1 MERNRVTN
9 NGGNRIMK
17 YFRKVWVWVL
27 AIPCACI
34 ALMSFK
40 GDDRNFIISK
50 YLDIFHTVFREL
62 DMMYVDTIDV
72 AATIDNSIQ
81 SILAELDPYT
91 VYYPEEE
98 DEDLKM
104 MLTGKYAGVGAV
116 IRYHQKHDR
125 VVIVEPYEG
134 MPALSAGLRAGDIL
148 LSIDGEDLKGLPVD
162 EVSSRLRGEAGT
174 MLTVRAK
181 REGIADSIVEVKISR
196 ANIAMPPVPYYTLFA
211 DSVGY
216 VILNSFTENCAREVR
231 LALVELKN
239 RGARSFILDL
249 RGNGGGS
256 MAEAIDIAGIFIPKG
271 TTVVSTK
278 GKIPQASQ
286 TYKTRREPLD
296 VNIPLVV
303 LVDGQSA
310 SSSEIVAGAIQD
322 LDRGVIMGR
331 RTYGKGL
338 VQTVRELPYNA
349 SLKITTSKYYTP
361 SGRCVQ
367 KIDYSKKRSNAGKSE
382 VGDTVAPKFYTLAGR
397 PVHERGGISPDV
409 EITAE
414 RLPNLLFYLANSDVL
429 LDFVTSY
436 TYHHPTIAPIE
447 EFEVSDSLFLAFK
460 EAVKAS
466 DFTYDRQSEKALAAL
481 KEVAEFEGYTTDAA
495 AEFAALEKKLSHD
508 IDRDFDIF
516 KKDICELLADELVTR
531 YYYQRGGIIQAI
543 KGDSTILRARTL
555 LADDEAYKQLLA
567 PVESQDKSIKKKK

>member
-1 MERNRVTN
+1 
-9 NGGNRIMK
+9 MK
-17 YFRKVWVWVL
+17 HLRKVWVWAL
-27 AIPCACI
+27 TIPCVCV

-40 GDDRNFIISK
+40 GDDRNFLISK

-72 AATIDNSIQ
+72 AETIEGGIQ
-81 SILAELDPYT
+81 AILTGLDPYT
-91 VYYPEEE
+91 VYYPEDE

-116 IRYHQKHDR
+116 IRYHQRHDR

-134 MPALSAGLRAGDIL
+134 MPALDAGLRAGDIL
-148 LSIDGEDLKGLPVD
+148 LAIDGEDLKGLPVD
-162 EVSSRLRGEAGT
+162 EVSSRLRGEPGT
-174 MLTVRAK
+174 TLAVRAK

-196 ANIAMPPVPYYTLFA
+196 ANIAMPSVPYYTLFA

-256 MAEAIDIAGIFIPKG
+256 MAEAIDIAGLFVPKG

-278 GKIPQASQ
+278 GKIAQASQ

-296 VNIPLVV
+296 ANIPLVV

-310 SSSEIVAGAIQD
+310 SASEIVAGAIQD
-322 LDRGVIMGR
+322 LDRGVIIGR

-367 KIDYSKKRSNAGKSE
+367 KIDYSKKRSGAGE
-382 VGDTVAPKFYTLAGR
+382 EEATDTIAPEFYTLAGR
-397 PVHERGGISPDV
+397 LVHERGGISPDI

-429 LDFVTSY
+429 LDFATSY
-436 TYHHPTIAPIE
+436 TYRYPTIAPIE
-447 EFEVSDSLFLAFK
+447 EFEVSDSLFTAFK

-495 AEFAALEKKLSHD
+495 AEFAALEKKLCHD

-516 KKDICELLADELVTR
+516 KKDICELLADELITR
-531 YYYQRGGIIQAI
+531 YYYQRGAIIQSL

-555 LADDEAYKQLLA
+555 LADEVAYEQILA
-567 PVESQDKSIKKKK
+567 PVKNQKEGKNKK

>member
-1 MERNRVTN
+1 
-9 NGGNRIMK
+9 MK
-17 YFRKVWVWVL
+17 HLRKVWVWAL
-27 AIPCACI
+27 AIPCVCV

-40 GDDRNFIISK
+40 GDDRNFTISK
-50 YLDIFHTVFREL
+50 YLDIFHSVFREL

-72 AATIDNSIQ
+72 AETIEGGIQ

-134 MPALSAGLRAGDIL
+134 MPALNAGLRAGDIL

-162 EVSSRLRGEAGT
+162 EVSSRLRGEPGT
-174 MLTVRAK
+174 TLTVRAK
-181 REGIADSIVEVKISR
+181 REGVADSVVEVKISR
-196 ANIAMPPVPYYTLFA
+196 ANIAMPSVPYYTLFA

-256 MAEAIDIAGIFIPKG
+256 MAEAIDIAGLFIPKG

-278 GKIPQASQ
+278 GKMPQASQ

-296 VNIPLVV
+296 TSMPLVV

-367 KIDYSKKRSNAGKSE
+367 KIDYSKKRSNDGKGE
-382 VGDTVAPKFYTLAGR
+382 VTDTIAPEFYTLAGR
-397 PVHERGGISPDV
+397 PVQEKGGISPDV
-409 EITAE
+409 EIAAE

-429 LDFVTSY
+429 LDFATAY
-436 TYHHPTIAPIE
+436 TYRYPTIAPIE
-447 EFEVSDSLFLAFK
+447 EFEVSDSLFTAFK

-531 YYYQRGGIIQAI
+531 YYHQRGSIIQSL

-555 LADDEAYKQLLA
+555 LADEAAYKKILA
-567 PVESQDKSIKKKK
+567 PVKSQKKNKK

>member
-1 MERNRVTN
+1 
-9 NGGNRIMK
+9 MK
-17 YFRKVWVWVL
+17 HLRKVWVWAL
-27 AIPCACI
+27 TIPCVCV

-40 GDDRNFIISK
+40 GDDRNFLISK
-50 YLDIFHTVFREL
+50 YLDIFHTIFREL

-72 AATIDNSIQ
+72 AETIEGGIQ
-81 SILAELDPYT
+81 AILTGLDPYT
-91 VYYPEEE
+91 VYYPEDE

-116 IRYHQKHDR
+116 IRYHQRHDR

-134 MPALSAGLRAGDIL
+134 MPALDAGLRAGDIL
-148 LSIDGEDLKGLPVD
+148 LTIDGEDLKGLPVD
-162 EVSSRLRGEAGT
+162 EVSSRLRGEPGT
-174 MLTVRAK
+174 TLAVRAK

-196 ANIAMPPVPYYTLFA
+196 ANIAMPSVPYYTLFA

-256 MAEAIDIAGIFIPKG
+256 MAEAIDIAGLFVPKG

-278 GKIPQASQ
+278 GKIAQASQ

-296 VNIPLVV
+296 ANIPLVV

-310 SSSEIVAGAIQD
+310 SASEIVAGAIQD
-322 LDRGVIMGR
+322 LDRGVIIGR

-367 KIDYSKKRSNAGKSE
+367 KIDYSKKRSGAGE
-382 VGDTVAPKFYTLAGR
+382 EEATDTIAPEFYTLAGR
-397 PVHERGGISPDV
+397 LVHERGGISPDI

-429 LDFVTSY
+429 LDFATSY
-436 TYHHPTIAPIE
+436 TYRYPTIAPIE
-447 EFEVSDSLFLAFK
+447 EFEVSDSLFTAFK

-516 KKDICELLADELVTR
+516 KKDICELLADELITR
-531 YYYQRGGIIQAI
+531 YYYQRGAIIQSL

-555 LADDEAYKQLLA
+555 LADEVAYEQILA
-567 PVESQDKSIKKKK
+567 PVKNQKEGKNKK

>member
-1 MERNRVTN
+1 
-9 NGGNRIMK
+9 MK
-17 YFRKVWVWVL
+17 HLRKVWVWAL
-27 AIPCACI
+27 TIPCVCV

-40 GDDRNFIISK
+40 GDDRNFLISK

-72 AATIDNSIQ
+72 AETIEGGIQ
-81 SILAELDPYT
+81 AILTGLDPYT
-91 VYYPEEE
+91 VYYPEDE

-116 IRYHQKHDR
+116 IRYHQRHDR

-134 MPALSAGLRAGDIL
+134 MPALDAGLRAGDIL
-148 LSIDGEDLKGLPVD
+148 LAIDGEDLKGLPVD
-162 EVSSRLRGEAGT
+162 EVSSRLRGEPGT
-174 MLTVRAK
+174 TLAVRAK

-196 ANIAMPPVPYYTLFA
+196 ANIAMPSVPYYTLFA

-256 MAEAIDIAGIFIPKG
+256 MAEAIDIAGLFVPKG

-278 GKIPQASQ
+278 GKIAQASQ

-296 VNIPLVV
+296 ANIPLVV

-310 SSSEIVAGAIQD
+310 SASEIVAGAIQD
-322 LDRGVIMGR
+322 LDRGVIIGR

-367 KIDYSKKRSNAGKSE
+367 KIDYSKKRAGAGE
-382 VGDTVAPKFYTLAGR
+382 EEATDTIAPEFYTLAGR
-397 PVHERGGISPDV
+397 LVHERGGISPDI

-429 LDFVTSY
+429 LDFATSY
-436 TYHHPTIAPIE
+436 TYRYPTIAPIE
-447 EFEVSDSLFLAFK
+447 EFEVSDSLFTAFK

-495 AEFAALEKKLSHD
+495 AEFAALEKKLCHD

-516 KKDICELLADELVTR
+516 KKDICELLADELITR
-531 YYYQRGGIIQAI
+531 YYYQRGAIIQSL

-555 LADDEAYKQLLA
+555 LADEVAYEQILA
-567 PVESQDKSIKKKK
+567 PVKNQKEGKNKK

>member
-1 MERNRVTN
+1 
-9 NGGNRIMK
+9 MK
-17 YFRKVWVWVL
+17 HLRKVWVWAL
-27 AIPCACI
+27 AIPCVCV

-40 GDDRNFIISK
+40 GDDRNFTISK
-50 YLDIFHTVFREL
+50 YLDLFHSVFREL
-62 DMMYVDTIDV
+62 DMMYVDTLDV
-72 AATIDNSIQ
+72 ADAVETGIQ
-81 SILAELDPYT
+81 AMLADLDPYT

-125 VVIVEPYEG
+125 VVVVEPYEG
-134 MPALSAGLRAGDIL
+134 MPALNAGLRAGDIL

-162 EVSSRLRGEAGT
+162 EVSSRLRGEPGT
-174 MLTVRAK
+174 TLIVRAK
-181 REGIADSIVEVKISR
+181 REGVADSIVEVKISR
-196 ANIAMPPVPYYTLFA
+196 ANIAMPPVPYYTLF
-211 DSVGY
+211 DDGVGY

-256 MAEAIDIAGIFIPKG
+256 MAEAIDIAGLFIPKG

-296 VNIPLVV
+296 VNVPLVV

-338 VQTVRELPYNA
+338 VQTVRDLPYNA

-367 KIDYSKKRSNAGKSE
+367 KIDYSKKRSKGAQGE
-382 VGDTVAPKFYTLAGR
+382 ATDTIAPEFYTLAGR
-397 PVHERGGISPDV
+397 PVHEKGGISPDV
-409 EITAE
+409 EIAAE

-436 TYHHPTIAPIE
+436 TYRYPTIAPIE
-447 EFEVSDSLFLAFK
+447 EFEVSDSLFAAFK

-516 KKDICELLADELVTR
+516 KADICELLADELVTR
-531 YYYQRGGIIQAI
+531 YYYQRGSIIQAI
-543 KGDSTILRARTL
+543 KSDSTILRARTL
-555 LADDEAYKQLLA
+555 LGDDEAYKQILA
-567 PVESQDKSIKKKK
+567 PVKSQEKSKKKK

>member
-1 MERNRVTN
+1 
-9 NGGNRIMK
+9 MK
-17 YFRKVWVWVL
+17 HLRKVWVWAL
-27 AIPCACI
+27 AIPCVCV

-40 GDDRNFIISK
+40 GDDRNFTISK
-50 YLDIFHTVFREL
+50 YLDLFHSVFREL
-62 DMMYVDTIDV
+62 DMMYVDTLDV
-72 AATIDNSIQ
+72 ADAVETGIQ
-81 SILAELDPYT
+81 AMLADLDPYT
-91 VYYPEEE
+91 VYYPEED

-125 VVIVEPYEG
+125 VVVVEPYEG
-134 MPALSAGLRAGDIL
+134 MPALNAGLRAGDIL

-162 EVSSRLRGEAGT
+162 EVSSRLRGEPGT
-174 MLTVRAK
+174 TLTVRAK
-181 REGIADSIVEVKISR
+181 REGVADSIVEVKISR
-196 ANIAMPPVPYYTLFA
+196 ANIAMPSVPYYTLFA

-231 LALVELKN
+231 LALVDLKN

-256 MAEAIDIAGIFIPKG
+256 MAEAIDIAGLFIPKG

-278 GKIPQASQ
+278 GKMPQASQ

-296 VNIPLVV
+296 TNMPLVV

-367 KIDYSKKRSNAGKSE
+367 KIDYSKKRSNDGKGE
-382 VGDTVAPKFYTLAGR
+382 VSDTIAPQFYTLAGR
-397 PVHERGGISPDV
+397 PVQEKGGISPDV
-409 EITAE
+409 EIAAE

-429 LDFVTSY
+429 LDFVTNY
-436 TYHHPTIAPIE
+436 TYRYPTIAPIE
-447 EFEVSDSLFLAFK
+447 EFEVSDSLFAAFK

-495 AEFAALEKKLSHD
+495 AEFAALEKKLCHD

-531 YYYQRGGIIQAI
+531 YYYQRGSIIQAI
-543 KGDSTILRARTL
+543 KSDSTILRARPL
-555 LADDEAYKQLLA
+555 LADDEAYKQILA
-567 PVESQDKSIKKKK
+567 PVKSQEKSKKKK